1 MTVIVYRSGILASDS
16 LSSFFDEVGVY
27 GVTKLTTSPDGWVFG
42 FTGPTA
48 ACYQAQQLYK
58 KGFDHT
64 KNPNDSKKDE
74 TGKISGL
81 AVSWKDEVFMLGDEG
96 WYPIKSEYCAIGSG
110 SSHAVG
116 ALAAGAS
123 ATQAVEIA
131 IKHNPFC
138 GGDIIVIC
146 PTEPKKKCA
155 NNRRRR
161 SITKSKPSTTKAKT
175 KKKPGK

>member
-1 MTVIVYRSGILASDS
+1 MTVIVFRDGILASDS
-16 LSSFFDEVGVY
+16 LSSTYDEVGVF
-27 GVTKLTTSPDGWVFG
+27 GVVKLMESSNGWVFG

-48 ACYQAQQLYK
+48 ACYKAQQLYK
-58 KGFDHT
+58 KVFDHT
-64 KNPNDSKKDE
+64 KNPNDNKKDE

-81 AVSWKDEVFMLGDEG
+81 AVSWKNEVLMLGDEG

-131 IKHNPFC
+131 IKHNPYC
-138 GGDIIVIC
+138 GGEIVVIC
-146 PTEPKKKCA
+146 PQEPKKKCA
-155 NNRRRR
+155 NKHRRR
-161 SITKSKPSTTKAKT
+161 STTKSKSSTHKAKA